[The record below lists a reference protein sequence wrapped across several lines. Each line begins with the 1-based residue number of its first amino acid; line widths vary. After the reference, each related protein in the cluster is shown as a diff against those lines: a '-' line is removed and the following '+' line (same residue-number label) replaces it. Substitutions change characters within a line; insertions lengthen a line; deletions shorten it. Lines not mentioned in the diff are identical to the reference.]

1 MGRVATPQSDAADS
15 AKQTFAGATD
25 RVAGSAQSFADRSRG
40 MGAQARHAAEDMFE
54 REPLV
59 LAALGLT
66 IGTAIGAM
74 LPHTRIEDETLG
86 K

>member
-1 MGRVATPQSDAADS
+1 
-15 AKQTFAGATD
+15 
-25 RVAGSAQSFADRSRG
+25 

>member
-1 MGRVATPQSDAADS
+1 
-15 AKQTFAGATD
+15 
-25 RVAGSAQSFADRSRG
+25 
-40 MGAQARHAAEDMFE
+40 
-54 REPLV
+54 V